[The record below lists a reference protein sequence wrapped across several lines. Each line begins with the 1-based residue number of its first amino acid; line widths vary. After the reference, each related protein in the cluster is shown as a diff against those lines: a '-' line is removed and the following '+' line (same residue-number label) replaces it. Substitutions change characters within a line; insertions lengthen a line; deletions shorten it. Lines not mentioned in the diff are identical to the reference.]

1 MFEEIGGQ
9 NHPVLDD
16 TGKNLIVRK
25 VLGDNRDKLRYFG
38 SNINKTGFVSEL
50 KSVISEFLQYD
61 IDVKRLGEIR
71 ERVEDSRQLSAKLDD
86 ISVVYSAFKE
96 YLADN
101 YITSEE
107 ILSVLCSVID
117 RSENIKRS
125 EIILDGFTGFTPVQ
139 YKLLRKLLRVCGQV
153 NVTVTLDK
161 REQVWKMDKKYK
173 LFYLSQKTIYH
184 LTEIA
189 REEHCDIAEPIWTGT
204 VKEETRF
211 ADNVELG
218 YLERNLFR
226 YPVRPYK
233 EEVQNITVHCL
244 RQPEDEVQKAILEF
258 VTHYGLLGLMTAL
271 PTTPSFM
278 DYEAVYLPKNHFIK
292 AESMETEDYLA
303 LFYPFDQ
310 LDLVKKGIE
319 SRWSVSGDNM
329 MVALTMTFASEPMAK
344 TMSFQREYAEAYD
357 WVAQQF
363 KDWAFTLTTSILYYN
378 DYDLIDEDT
387 RNLYRK
393 GMAAFGG
400 IAPSYHIELLDKPTI
415 YWDFHSLLLG
425 IQMMFSFLLVDG
437 EKPLRLCKHCQKVFL
452 SSRSNSAFCSPRCKN
467 QYNVY
472 KSRGKK
478 TSEED

>member
-1 MFEEIGGQ
+1 
-9 NHPVLDD
+9 
-16 TGKNLIVRK
+16 
-25 VLGDNRDKLRYFG
+25 
-38 SNINKTGFVSEL
+38 
-50 KSVISEFLQYD
+50 
-61 IDVKRLGEIR
+61 
-71 ERVEDSRQLSAKLDD
+71 
-86 ISVVYSAFKE
+86 
-96 YLADN
+96 
-101 YITSEE
+101 
-107 ILSVLCSVID
+107 
-117 RSENIKRS
+117 
-125 EIILDGFTGFTPVQ
+125 
-139 YKLLRKLLRVCGQV
+139 
-153 NVTVTLDK
+153 
-161 REQVWKMDKKYK
+161 
-173 LFYLSQKTIYH
+173 
-184 LTEIA
+184 
-189 REEHCDIAEPIWTGT
+189 
-204 VKEETRF
+204 
-211 ADNVELG
+211 
-218 YLERNLFR
+218 
-226 YPVRPYK
+226 
-233 EEVQNITVHCL
+233 
-244 RQPEDEVQKAILEF
+244 
-258 VTHYGLLGLMTAL
+258 MTAL

-452 SSRSNSAFCSPRCKN
+452 GSRANSAFCSARCKN

-472 KSRGKK
+472 KTRRCV
-478 TSEED
+478 

>member
-1 MFEEIGGQ
+1 MMKNLFEQSRSHWVRYDHYEMKTAEDGKQYITPGKSAKPDVY
-9 NHPVLDD
+9 NPLKEVPNIVLDALNV
-16 TGKNLIVRK
+16 GMLMMGRK
-25 VLGDNRDKLRYFG
+25 P
-38 SNINKTGFVSEL
+38 EA
-50 KSVISEFLQYD
+50 E
-61 IDVKRLGEIR
+61 
-71 ERVEDSRQLSAKLDD
+71 VE
-86 ISVVYSAFKE
+86 
-96 YLADN
+96 
-101 YITSEE
+101 
-107 ILSVLCSVID
+107 
-117 RSENIKRS
+117 
-125 EIILDGFTGFTPVQ
+125 
-139 YKLLRKLLRVCGQV
+139 
-153 NVTVTLDK
+153 
-161 REQVWKMDKKYK
+161 
-173 LFYLSQKTIYH
+173 
-184 LTEIA
+184 
-189 REEHCDIAEPIWTGT
+189 
-204 VKEETRF
+204 
-211 ADNVELG
+211 
-218 YLERNLFR
+218 
-226 YPVRPYK
+226 
-233 EEVQNITVHCL
+233 
-244 RQPEDEVQKAILEF
+244 KAVMEF
-258 VTHYGLLGLMTAL
+258 VTRYGLLGLMTAL

-292 AESMETEDYLA
+292 EETMATDQYLS

-319 SRWSVSGDNM
+319 STWNVSGDRT
-329 MVALTMTFASEPMAK
+329 MVALTMTFMDEPMAK
-344 TMSFQREYAEAYD
+344 NMSFQREYAEPYD

>member
-1 MFEEIGGQ
+1 
-9 NHPVLDD
+9 
-16 TGKNLIVRK
+16 
-25 VLGDNRDKLRYFG
+25 
-38 SNINKTGFVSEL
+38 
-50 KSVISEFLQYD
+50 
-61 IDVKRLGEIR
+61 
-71 ERVEDSRQLSAKLDD
+71 
-86 ISVVYSAFKE
+86 
-96 YLADN
+96 
-101 YITSEE
+101 
-107 ILSVLCSVID
+107 
-117 RSENIKRS
+117 
-125 EIILDGFTGFTPVQ
+125 
-139 YKLLRKLLRVCGQV
+139 
-153 NVTVTLDK
+153 
-161 REQVWKMDKKYK
+161 
-173 LFYLSQKTIYH
+173 
-184 LTEIA
+184 
-189 REEHCDIAEPIWTGT
+189 
-204 VKEETRF
+204 
-211 ADNVELG
+211 
-218 YLERNLFR
+218 
-226 YPVRPYK
+226 
-233 EEVQNITVHCL
+233 
-244 RQPEDEVQKAILEF
+244 
-258 VTHYGLLGLMTAL
+258 
-271 PTTPSFM
+271 
-278 DYEAVYLPKNHFIK
+278 
-292 AESMETEDYLA
+292 METEDYLA

-319 SRWSVSGDNM
+319 SRWSVSGDRT
-329 MVALTMTFASEPMAK
+329 MVALTMTFAGEPMAK

>member
-1 MFEEIGGQ
+1 MKNLFEQSRSHWVRYDRYELKTAADGKRYITPGKNAKPDIYNPLKEAPGI
-9 NHPVLDD
+9 VLDALNV
-16 TGKNLIVRK
+16 GMLMM
-25 VLGDNRDKLRYFG
+25 NR
-38 SNINKTGFVSEL
+38 S
-50 KSVISEFLQYD
+50 
-61 IDVKRLGEIR
+61 
-71 ERVEDSRQLSAKLDD
+71 
-86 ISVVYSAFKE
+86 
-96 YLADN
+96 
-101 YITSEE
+101 
-107 ILSVLCSVID
+107 
-117 RSENIKRS
+117 
-125 EIILDGFTGFTPVQ
+125 
-139 YKLLRKLLRVCGQV
+139 
-153 NVTVTLDK
+153 
-161 REQVWKMDKKYK
+161 
-173 LFYLSQKTIYH
+173 
-184 LTEIA
+184 
-189 REEHCDIAEPIWTGT
+189 
-204 VKEETRF
+204 
-211 ADNVELG
+211 
-218 YLERNLFR
+218 
-226 YPVRPYK
+226 
-233 EEVQNITVHCL
+233 
-244 RQPEDEVQKAILEF
+244 PEDEVQKAILEF

-452 SSRSNSAFCSPRCKN
+452 SSRSNSAFCSPAARISIMSIRAVGRKPA
-467 QYNVY
+467 
-472 KSRGKK
+472 KK
-478 TSEED
+478 IEVKRHGRRQEG

>member
-1 MFEEIGGQ
+1 MLHKHRYSRFVNRLTRCSLWIIRKFCSSLSTAFRTMRSAAGAIIWSSAADGRRYITPGKNAKPDIYNPLKEAPGI
-9 NHPVLDD
+9 VLDALNV
-16 TGKNLIVRK
+16 GMLMM
-25 VLGDNRDKLRYFG
+25 NR
-38 SNINKTGFVSEL
+38 S
-50 KSVISEFLQYD
+50 
-61 IDVKRLGEIR
+61 
-71 ERVEDSRQLSAKLDD
+71 
-86 ISVVYSAFKE
+86 
-96 YLADN
+96 
-101 YITSEE
+101 
-107 ILSVLCSVID
+107 
-117 RSENIKRS
+117 
-125 EIILDGFTGFTPVQ
+125 
-139 YKLLRKLLRVCGQV
+139 
-153 NVTVTLDK
+153 
-161 REQVWKMDKKYK
+161 
-173 LFYLSQKTIYH
+173 
-184 LTEIA
+184 
-189 REEHCDIAEPIWTGT
+189 
-204 VKEETRF
+204 
-211 ADNVELG
+211 
-218 YLERNLFR
+218 
-226 YPVRPYK
+226 
-233 EEVQNITVHCL
+233 
-244 RQPEDEVQKAILEF
+244 PEDEVQKTILEF

-278 DYEAVYLPKNHFIK
+278 DYEAVYLPKNHFIR

-319 SRWSVSGDNM
+319 SNWSVSGDRT
-329 MVALTMTFASEPMAK
+329 MVALTMTFADEPMAK
-344 TMSFQREYAEAYD
+344 TMSFQREYAEPYE

-387 RNLYRK
+387 RNLYRM